1 MCIPSLPSLDAC
13 VRYRSQPALLGRKV
27 VQRYYRGANYME
39 IDVYVGSS
47 IIASQI
53 VGICRGYGKH
63 FTCNIGIMIQGE
75 SEAELPERMLAV
87 LTQNKVDLDHRIQLE
102 EDD

>member
-75 SEAELPERMLAV
+75 SEAELPEIWTTAFSWRKMIRV
-87 LTQNKVDLDHRIQLE
+87 
-102 EDD
+102 